1 MCYHNSLKKNA
12 VDISEYY
19 DAPFEESELFEP
31 LFHISGFE
39 LRDFPIVTNIYNFKQ
54 LKMAT
59 WGLEFPWMLNNKDYK
74 KIKFQ
79 HLNARAETIFE
90 KKSYKEVII
99 QHRCLIPS
107 TGFFEWREFNK
118 KKYPYF
124 IHLKNRELFSFAGIY
139 NIILLNDTQQT
150 LFSFSMV
157 TTEANDLMKKIH
169 NTKHR
174 MPLILHRKDEKK
186 WIDNTLNKSEIS
198 QLLIPY
204 PAHKMDAFTIEK
216 TISSFKNTT
225 TNIPEIATPFQYPEL
240 KIVQNTL
247 F

>member
-19 DAPFEESELFEP
+19 EAPFEESDIFEP
-31 LFHISGFE
+31 IFHISGFE
-39 LRDFPIVTNIYNFKQ
+39 LRDFPIVTNSNNIKQ
-54 LKMAT
+54 LKMST
-59 WGLEFPWMLNNKDYK
+59 WGLEFPWMINNKDFK

-79 HLNARAETIFE
+79 QLNARAETIFE
-90 KKSYKEVII
+90 KKSYKNAIL
-99 QHRCLIPS
+99 HYRCLIPS
-107 TGFFEWREFNK
+107 TGFFEWREYNK

-124 IHLKNRELFSFAGIY
+124 IHLKNRDLFSFAGIY
-139 NIILLNDTQQT
+139 NMIQLNDTQQP
-150 LFSFSMV
+150 LFSFSIV

-174 MPLILHRKDEKK
+174 MPLILHREDEEK
-186 WIDNTLNKSEIS
+186 WIDNTLSQEEIS

-204 PAHKMDAFTIEK
+204 PEYTMEAFTVGK
-216 TISSFKNTT
+216 TISSFKNHT
-225 TNIPEIATPFQYPEL
+225 TNVPEILTPFQYPEL
-240 KIVQNTL
+240 DIVQNTL